1 MHEVLHA
8 RFAEH
13 GYPPHTHATWTV
25 LVVDAGAISYALDRR
40 THGTV
45 GADVTVLPPH
55 VVHDGRP
62 AGTAGFVKR
71 VLYLEPGVLP
81 AELIGRAV
89 DRPTIRDA
97 ALRRAIGALHD
108 GLVPGRDLPPRGPPA
123 ATPSTP
129 TAASRWWPSGSP
141 GGWRGGARRRW
152 PTVPGAARRR
162 LASALRDLLDAD
174 VAGGVVLADAARE
187 LGADPAVLVRAF
199 SATFGITPH
208 AYLVGRRLE
217 LARDLL
223 LDGVRPAAAATEA
236 GFYDQA
242 HLTRH
247 FRRFLATTPGRFAP
261 FPAGVTCERW
271 LRSAT
276 MTRWRSSRRSGPWVT
291 SWRCPGCRHCAAGTS
306 PGRRGRCAPRRSR
319 AWSTRSGGGAGGRS
333 WSWAPGRPRSSSGTR
348 CGRPAAG

>member
-1 MHEVLHA
+1 VENWAAIMHVLNVEGPGHEVRAWRPGGAGVREVLHA

-40 THGTV
+40 AHGTV
-45 GADVTVLPPH
+45 GTDVTVLPPH

-62 AGTAGFVKR
+62 AGAAGFVKR

-81 AELIGRAV
+81 DELIGRAV

-108 GLVPGRDLPPRGPPA
+108 GLAPGSRVAARPGTGPDTFDADTLDADSRLALVAERLAGWLARRRPPA
-123 ATPSTP
+123 A
-129 TAASRWWPSGSP
+129 AA
-141 GGWRGGARRRW
+141 
-152 PTVPGAARRR
+152 VPGSARRR
-162 LASALRDLLDAD
+162 LASALRDLMDAD

-208 AYLVGRRLE
+208 AYLVARRLE

-261 FPAGVTCERW
+261 PFPRDR
-271 LRSAT
+271 L
-276 MTRWRSSRRSGPWVT
+276 
-291 SWRCPGCRHCAAGTS
+291 
-306 PGRRGRCAPRRSR
+306 
-319 AWSTRSGGGAGGRS
+319 
-333 WSWAPGRPRSSSGTR
+333 
-348 CGRPAAG
+348 

>member
-1 MHEVLHA
+1 VENWAAIMHVLNVEGPGHEVRAWRPGVAGVHEVLHA

-62 AGTAGFVKR
+62 AGAAGFVKR

-81 AELIGRAV
+81 DELIGRAV

-97 ALRRAIGALHD
+97 GLRRAIGALHD
-108 GLVPGRDLPPRGPPA
+108 GLVPGTDIA
-123 ATPSTP
+123 ARRP
-129 TAASRWWPSGSP
+129 TDPHILDADSRVALVAERLA
-141 GGWRGGARRRW
+141 GWLARRR
-152 PTVPGAARRR
+152 PQAAAAVPGAARRR
-162 LASALRDLLDAD
+162 LASELRDLMDAD

-261 FPAGVTCERW
+261 PFPRDR
-271 LRSAT
+271 L
-276 MTRWRSSRRSGPWVT
+276 
-291 SWRCPGCRHCAAGTS
+291 
-306 PGRRGRCAPRRSR
+306 
-319 AWSTRSGGGAGGRS
+319 
-333 WSWAPGRPRSSSGTR
+333 
-348 CGRPAAG
+348 